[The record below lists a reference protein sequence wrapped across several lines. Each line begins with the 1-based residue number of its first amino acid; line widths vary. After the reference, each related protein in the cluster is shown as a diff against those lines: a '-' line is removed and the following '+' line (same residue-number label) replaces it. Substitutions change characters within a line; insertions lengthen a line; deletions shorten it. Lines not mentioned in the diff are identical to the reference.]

1 MATDPQIIK
10 KLSEDLDN
18 LNNIIDDLSKNITN
32 NVNKSLAVTS
42 ESVKDLVDGFEKG
55 ENITR
60 KLESNIKK
68 AQREN
73 RTLGL
78 DQNRFQAQLLEVERQ
93 LAVRYSAKLKKQKE
107 SLEQQIKDNLL
118 QQELNEEVIK
128 YLNTLSQ
135 VNENEKKLTEEKKK
149 QNGLTEIAKK
159 KLEGFNASYL
169 STLGILKFVI
179 DAALKANAQTVAL
192 GKSLGKDSYAYREN
206 LADVARSSRNV
217 NVSTTN
223 LVEAYNEISEAT
235 GLAYEYNQDQLETQI
250 LLTKQVGL
258 QADEASQIQRLAV
271 LNGKTSKETYE
282 SFVRGLTAARNQL
295 KVGINFKATLAEAT
309 KVSGQLAANLGYNP
323 ERIAKAIVT
332 AKAFGMTLDQVAKSG
347 ESLLNWESSIENEL
361 KAELITGKQLNLEKA
376 RYAALTGDQIGL
388 AEELANQVGTSAEFT
403 RMNVIQQK
411 SLAEAVGMTTD
422 ELANTLRKRE
432 EAIASG
438 KSLAQITEEEAQ
450 AAIERQNV
458 QDKFNAAI
466 LKLQDFFGNLV
477 AGPLGQFVS
486 FLAQGLDYI
495 TAIGAGMATVYAIS
509 KAVQIVQGVTVGLK
523 AAQLAS
529 EQGLNAATFAR
540 RALLSSELAQ
550 TVAIATAWAIANP
563 FKAILGLGVA
573 AGVGIM
579 AYNAAK
585 SAPKFAEGGIVTS
598 EINNATVGEAGPEAI
613 IPLGSSKA
621 NKMLGGG
628 NIDLTPMIVA
638 INEVRNAVNELKNRP
653 AIAYIN
659 GEDAFARNLGTV
671 NALGTSQTQNS
682 YKLA

>member
-1 MATDPQIIK
+1 MATDPKIIK
-10 KLSEDLDN
+10 ILSEDLEN
-18 LNNIIDDLSKNITN
+18 LNNIIDDIAISLNGKLNASLTNTKEELEDIT
-32 NVNKSLAVTS
+32 KSFKKG
-42 ESVKDLVDGFEKG
+42 KD
-55 ENITR
+55 IT
-60 KLESNIKK
+60 KELESNIKK
-68 AQREN
+68 INKESVKLA
-73 RTLGL
+73 L
-78 DQNRFQAQLLEVERQ
+78 DRKSIEAQLNILITQNNIQSVK
-93 LAVRYSAKLKKQKE
+93 SFKIKKE
-107 SLEQQIKDNLL
+107 TLEQQLKEVEAQLI
-118 QQELNEEVIK
+118 LNEAQGA
-128 YLNTLSQ
+128 YLDLLKE
-135 VNENEKKLTEEKKK
+135 ENDKRVKL
-149 QNGLTEIAKK
+149 NDLIGGAKK

-169 STLGILKFVI
+169 STLGILKFII

-282 SFVRGLTAARNQL
+282 SFVRGLTATRNQL

-347 ESLLNWESSIENEL
+347 ESLLNFESSIESEL

-376 RYAALTGDQIGL
+376 RYAALTGDQVSL

-403 RMNVIQQK
+403 KMNVIQQK

-477 AGPLGQFVS
+477 AGPLGQFIS

-495 TAIGAGMATVYAIS
+495 TAIGTGMATIYAIS

-529 EQGLNAATFAR
+529 EQGLNATTAAR
-540 RALLSSELAQ
+540 RALLGSELAQ

-598 EINNATVGEAGPEAI
+598 EINNATVGEAGPEVI
-613 IPLGSSKA
+613 IPLNSSKA
-621 NKMLGGG
+621 DKMLGGG

-638 INEVRNAVNELKNRP
+638 INEVRNAVKDLANRP
-653 AIAYIN
+653 VTAQIN
-659 GEDAFARNLGTV
+659 GKDAFADSVGKSS
-671 NALGTSQTQNS
+671 ALGTSQTINNS